1 MAEVLNVEL
10 RETRGKRNAR
20 RDRRGGKLPA
30 VLYGHGQQAIS
41 LLVDAEVFQAAV
53 RHGARLVKLAGAVQE
68 QAFIRDLQWDTW
80 GTHVLHVDLTRVS
93 EHEKV
98 KVQVAVELRGEAPG
112 FKLGG
117 VVKQGIHQVEIEC
130 EATSI
135 PDRLYVNI
143 NHLNIGDKI
152 VVGQMELPP
161 NVTVLEE
168 VDEVVV
174 ECVEPVE
181 IEEEVVGAG
190 GEAEPEVIGRKKE
203 EEEEGEQE

>member
-143 NHLNIGDKI
+143 NHLNVGDKI

-181 IEEEVVGAG
+181 IEEEVVGRGARRN
-190 GEAEPEVIGRKKE
+190 PR
-203 EEEEGEQE
+203 